1 MASRALGYTLLAV
14 GIALILGA
22 VYLVYASLVGY
33 IQPPRIFSFGD
44 VVVYY
49 GSTQIKVLDGSQL
62 SKMADLS
69 FWALLAAFVASA
81 GGKLGDL
88 GVKLIVGAG
97 K

>member
-14 GIALILGA
+14 GIVLILGA

-33 IQPPRIFSFGD
+33 IQPPKIFSFGD
-44 VVVYY
+44 VIVYY

-62 SKMADLS
+62 SKIADLS

-81 GGKLGDL
+81 GENLATWG
-88 GVKLIVGAG
+88 
-97 K
+97 